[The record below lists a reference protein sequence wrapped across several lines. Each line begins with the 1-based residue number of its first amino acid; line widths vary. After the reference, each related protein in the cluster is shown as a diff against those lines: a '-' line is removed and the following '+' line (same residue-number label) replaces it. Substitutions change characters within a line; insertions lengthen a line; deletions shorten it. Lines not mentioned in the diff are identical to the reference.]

1 MASSD
6 VDVRKCDGDEMSNCS
21 ESITKKFFKC
31 CSRPCKVLVCKNCD
45 TFYHEGCVK
54 RMKNI
59 IYKSDTVIICCQQDE
74 TNVDEKEDVNIHET
88 WVSDAKIS
96 KLEMENLY
104 LKQLIHEIQDKNSIL
119 HQNNFLLSEKIND
132 MKSKLNLG
140 TGAPPIAPV
149 GKHHIQVNTT
159 VPDDCR
165 NLRMMKKPSTVTNEL
180 PQVRIEPPLSNES
193 TSRTMSTSDKTVSQN
208 IDKTSNLKKRVQQQQ
223 INNRR
228 LRLRS
233 FNSATSEEVC
243 EVNIMNKTKMDQDGD
258 WKKVEYRRKKNI
270 PRFQRP
276 QPIKGVI
283 ETTNSLA
290 AKQLSCLFIT
300 GLKPNTNPEEL
311 KKYIKEIFKIEIKCE
326 AMKTRKDSYKSSFKL
341 YVPIESKETIMDPS
355 KWEKGISLNHFL
367 HIRRYL
373 NEN

>member
-1 MASSD
+1 M
-6 VDVRKCDGDEMSNCS
+6 
-21 ESITKKFFKC
+21 
-31 CSRPCKVLVCKNCD
+31 LVCKNCD

-119 HQNNFLLSEKIND
+119 HQNNFLLLEKIND

-149 GKHHIQVNTT
+149 GKHHIQANTT

-228 LRLRS
+228 FRLRS

-243 EVNIMNKTKMDQDGD
+243 EVNIMNKTKMDHDGD

-311 KKYIKEIFKIEIKCE
+311 KKYIMEIFKIEIKCE